1 MVRKPHYP
9 NYVKALPASC
19 KEMKHFIVAD
29 TETVLVNDIHVPYAA
44 GYFIV
49 YPGDDI
55 AAMPDYATANQCTDP
70 GAGPP
75 LQFT

>member
-1 MVRKPHYP
+1 MARKPHYP
-9 NYVKALPASC
+9 NYVKALPARC
-19 KEMKHFIVAD
+19 KEMKPFIVVD
-29 TETVLVNDIHVPYAA
+29 METILINDIHVPCAA
-44 GYFIV
+44 SYFIV

-55 AAMPDYATANQCTDP
+55 AAMPDYATANECTQP